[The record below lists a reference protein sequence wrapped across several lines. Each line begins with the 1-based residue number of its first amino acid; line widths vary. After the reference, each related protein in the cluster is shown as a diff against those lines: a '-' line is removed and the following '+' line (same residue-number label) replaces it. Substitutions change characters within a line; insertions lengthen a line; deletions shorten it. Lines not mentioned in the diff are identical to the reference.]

1 MFSIKERKIDQE
13 EDSNNFI
20 DINEVVKEEGEEEIV
35 VEDDVEEE

>member
-13 EDSNNFI
+13 KDSNNFI